1 MCLDV
6 LGTSTLEEE
15 WDELVSVLTGIPA
28 VTGNLVLGTFHGVE
42 LVIGLRVLL
51 RRHLIS
57 TREVAGFMVSGDDEQ
72 GLLPGGVLLYP
83 LDGRIDSLVEVLGL
97 SDIADWVVAVT
108 GPVDGAALNHD
119 REAIPVLAQGI
130 KGARGHGG
138 EINDIVELIRIGCLC
153 LARAGILKGGAYLGD
168 APVLLVWF
176 DITIGH
182 ALEVIVGFEILP
194 VRLAF
199 GKLGV
204 ILLVDEAVVGS
215 FKFLVV
221 IVVEGVAGR
230 HHEVKITIQHLLGDV
245 LQLVAIH
252 IVCSPCSRCGFRVG
266 DRGDNAS
273 RLALLLG
280 ALGHVFF
287 LHAVVRHAGSSAQ
300 RTKPTASRQ
309 WERWAR

>member
-1 MCLDV
+1 MRLDV
-6 LGTSTLEEE
+6 LRTRALEEE
-15 WDELVSVLTGIPA
+15 RDELVSVLTGVPA
-28 VTGNLVLGTFHGVE
+28 VTGYLILGTFHGVE
-42 LVIGLRVLL
+42 LVIGLRVLP
-51 RRHLIS
+51 RRHLIGAGKV
-57 TREVAGFMVSGDDEQ
+57 TRLMVSGHDEQ

-97 SDIADWVVAVT
+97 FDIADWVVAVT

-119 REAIPVLAQGI
+119 GEAILVLAQSI
-130 KGARGHGG
+130 KGTRGHGG
-138 EINDIVELIRIGCLC
+138 KINDIIELIRIGCLC
-153 LARAGILKGGAYLGD
+153 LARAGILKGRTYLRD
-168 APVLLVWF
+168 DPVFLVRF
-176 DITIGH
+176 NIAFGH
-182 ALEVIVGFEILP
+182 ALEVIIGFEILP
-194 VRLAF
+194 VRIAF

-215 FKFLVV
+215 CKFLVV

-230 HHEVKITIQHLLGDV
+230 HHEVNITIQHLLGDV
-245 LQLVAIH
+245 LQLVAVH

-280 ALGHVFF
+280 ARGHVFF